1 MQSPM
6 QVPAS
11 PPTGMPPQPPMYG
24 APPPPVL
31 PSRRL
36 PLIIAVVVVIV
47 IVVLAAMYLLFFAS
61 GKPTVQFGAPI
72 DFGSGFAVQVVSVS
86 QAFPPS
92 SYRVNLLADGVAGTA
107 VPMALYMNLTVS
119 AVAYQA
125 VWVDLNADGR
135 LTAGDGFGVIRAGG
149 PLPASTYTFQLLW
162 SDGSVVGSAT
172 FRPSGGGRPVVTF
185 TSPSASATGF
195 GFDVAGVS
203 QTLSASNYEVA
214 LEVNATL
221 STPVTL
227 AASMSFTVGADTYT
241 IDWTDLGGEGDF
253 TGGDAF
259 DVARA
264 GGLPPAT
271 TFTFYLIWG
280 ADGSTI
286 ATLSY
291 TT

>member
-6 QVPAS
+6 QVPAGA
-11 PPTGMPPQPPMYG
+11 PTGMPPQPPPVYW
-24 APPPPVL
+24 APPPPAR

-36 PLIIAVVVVIV
+36 PLVIAAVVVIV
-47 IVVLAAMYLLFFAS
+47 IVVLAATYFLFFAS
-61 GKPTVQFGAPI
+61 SKPTVQFGAPI
-72 DFGSGFAVQVVSVS
+72 DIGSGFAVQVLSVS
-86 QAFPPS
+86 QALPPS

-135 LTAGDGFGVIRAGG
+135 LTAGDGFGVIRPGG
-149 PLPASTYTFQLLW
+149 LPAALYTFQILW

-172 FRPSGGGRPVVTF
+172 FQPSGGGRPVVTF

-227 AASMSFTVGADTYT
+227 AASMSFTLGADTYT
-241 IDWTDLGGEGDF
+241 VQWTDIGGEGDL
-253 TGGDAF
+253 TGGDSFA
-259 DVARA
+259 VTRA

-271 TFTFYLIWG
+271 TFTFFLVWSD
-280 ADGSTI
+280 DGSTI
-286 ATLSY
+286 ATVNY